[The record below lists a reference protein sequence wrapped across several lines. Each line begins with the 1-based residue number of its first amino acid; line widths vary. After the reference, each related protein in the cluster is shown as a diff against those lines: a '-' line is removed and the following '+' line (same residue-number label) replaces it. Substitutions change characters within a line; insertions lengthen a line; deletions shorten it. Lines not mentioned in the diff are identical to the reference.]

1 MPPERQVKL
10 MKGMTTIL
18 LAGLLVSFCLA
29 GIAAAQGEL
38 PVCNTGDT
46 VGPGVTSTGI
56 SAQTAKPT
64 DVITLTATVD
74 DSGSGGS
81 HVMGTFSIGG
91 PADECIEPYDCGDWP
106 VMDPVSPVPAAT
118 LDFIKTID
126 LSQYDLTPGIY
137 TVCINGKDA
146 CNYVS
151 SDGIACYTLVIYDP
165 DGGFVTGGGWIDSP
179 AGAYAAGPTLA
190 GRANFGFVSKYLK
203 GATVPTGQTQFQFKV
218 GDLNFHS
225 SSYDWLVVAGAKAQ
239 YKGTG
244 TINHAGNYRF
254 MLTAVDGQLPGGGGT
269 DRFRIRIWEMVNDEY
284 GNEIESPV
292 YDNQLG
298 DMDSADPATAIAGGS
313 IVIHKT

>member
-1 MPPERQVKL
+1 MDPASSEP
-10 MKGMTTIL
+10 
-18 LAGLLVSFCLA
+18 
-29 GIAAAQGEL
+29 AAA
-38 PVCNTGDT
+38 
-46 VGPGVTSTGI
+46 
-56 SAQTAKPT
+56 
-64 DVITLTATVD
+64 
-74 DSGSGGS
+74 
-81 HVMGTFSIGG
+81 
-91 PADECIEPYDCGDWP
+91 
-106 VMDPVSPVPAAT
+106 
-118 LDFIKTID
+118 LDFSKTID

-298 DMDSADPATAIAGGS
+298 DMDSTDPATAIAGGS
-313 IVIHKT
+313 IVIHKH